1 MARFERFSRI
11 SSREKIARFERFS
24 KLHQKSEERMAR
36 FKRLQQKKKWLVL
49 KEFQGFF
56 KRKNDSF

>member
-24 KLHQKSEERMAR
+24 KTSSEERMAR
-36 FKRLQQKKKWLVL
+36 FKRLQQEKKWLVL